1 MTQKEHPDEAGAD
14 VPGAFLDEAIRP
26 LKSVVAGQS
35 SPPSD
40 HLVAGFMLPSVVGA
54 LSATSCH
61 QNGIG
66 EPI

>member
-1 MTQKEHPDEAGAD
+1 MITGRGQGETVYLGERTIDPA
-14 VPGAFLDEAIRP
+14 
-26 LKSVVAGQS
+26 SVMGRWTS